1 MTDETISCSETP
13 AEQLQGNG
21 ELILVV
27 DDEQSI
33 LRVTKMIL
41 ENKGYRVI
49 AAHDGP
55 EAVAIFAR
63 EMNAIS
69 VVLTDMSLPFMDGI
83 ALIRSLKKIKSS
95 VPFIASTGQSEHT
108 HARELEQLGVKSL
121 LTKPYDT
128 QKLLETL
135 HSVLA
140 PRN

>member
-1 MTDETISCSETP
+1 
-13 AEQLQGNG
+13 
-21 ELILVV
+21 
-27 DDEQSI
+27 
-33 LRVTKMIL
+33 MIL

-69 VVLTDMSLPFMDGI
+69 VVLTDMSLPFMNGV
-83 ALIRSLKKIKSS
+83 ALIRSLQKIKPSM
-95 VPFIASTGQSEHT
+95 PFIASTGQSEHA
-108 HARELEQLGVKSL
+108 HAQELEKLGVKNL

-135 HSVLA
+135 RNALA
-140 PRN
+140 PQT

>member
-1 MTDETISCSETP
+1 
-13 AEQLQGNG
+13 
-21 ELILVV
+21 
-27 DDEQSI
+27 
-33 LRVTKMIL
+33 MIL

-83 ALIRSLKKIKSS
+83 ALIRSLKKIKPSM
-95 VPFIASTGQSEHT
+95 PFIASTGQSEHT

-121 LTKPYDT
+121 LSRPYDT
-128 QKLLETL
+128 QKLLEAL
-135 HSVLA
+135 YSVLPA
-140 PRN
+140 GN